1 MLFRGTRVAALLAMA
16 LTMGC
21 GSGFV
26 RRPDDNRHEYSAGV
40 ARQLWRLGLHEYPQS
55 ESKPEECASGVLI
68 GSKLIVGSRAGK
80 LVSVD
85 VVSGTTGWSRVLS
98 GGMDGDVFYDEPRE
112 QLYVGTDDGLLYAIR
127 PGAGEIRWSYK
138 AKGGLDRA
146 PAAGPRGLF
155 LTTSMDRLIAL
166 DPETGGA
173 RWQYE
178 RETPEG
184 FTIHGY
190 AGPRLEGDRVYTG
203 FSDGYLVALQADT
216 GTLLWSRSLASASE
230 QFVDV
235 DATPIIRA
243 GILYAA
249 SFSGG
254 IYGLRAKDGEVL
266 WRAAVEGTSAL
277 TLAGDRLYASAP
289 KTGIVALSLEGNI
302 LWRQGLSDS
311 GDITPPAEIG
321 PYLVWSTSRD
331 GLFIVERA
339 TGKLLQIFDPGR
351 GMCAAP
357 TIDPSRKSLY
367 VLGNNGMLYALG
379 LSY

>member
-1 MLFRGTRVAALLAMA
+1 
-16 LTMGC
+16 
-21 GSGFV
+21 
-26 RRPDDNRHEYSAGV
+26 
-40 ARQLWRLGLHEYPQS
+40 LWRLRLHEYPAS
-55 ESKPEECASGVLI
+55 EAQPEECATGVLV
-68 GSKLIVGSRAGK
+68 GSRLVIGSRAGK
-80 LVSVD
+80 LVAVD
-85 VVSGTTGWSRVLS
+85 VDSGQARWSQPLA
-98 GGMDGDVFYDEPRE
+98 GGMDGNVAYDAARG
-112 QLYVGTDDGLLYAIR
+112 QLYVGTDDGILYAVR
-127 PGAGEIRWSYK
+127 PDDGQTRWSYK
-138 AKGGLDRA
+138 TKGSLDRA
-146 PAAGPRGLF
+146 PAMGPQGVF
-155 LTTSMDRLIAL
+155 LATSADRLVAL

-190 AGPRLEGDRVYTG
+190 AQPVLDGDRVLAG
-203 FSDGYLVALQADT
+203 FSDGYVVALQADT

-235 DATPIIRA
+235 DATPIVRA
-243 GILYAA
+243 GVLYAA

-266 WRAAVEGTSAL
+266 WRAAVNGTSAL

-289 KTGIVALSLEGNI
+289 KTGIVALSLAGNI

-339 TGKLLQIFDPGR
+339 SGKLLQIFDPGR

-357 TIDPSRKSLY
+357 TIDVQRKALY
-367 VLGNNGMLYALG
+367 VLSNNGTLYALG
-379 LSY
+379 LSF